1 MRHFFRYEQ
10 ETDVNNVIKKNEIQ
24 YVLKKIA
31 IQEKTIIL
39 LFSLV
44 FILRHTVRFL
54 HDLTN

>member
-31 IQEKTIIL
+31 IQDKTIIL

>member
-54 HDLTN
+54 LDLTN